1 MNASELW
8 VSRPYTQPLPATPHP
23 GGEGLSGPGLGW
35 VTPDHQNAG
44 TARPRRRR
52 FRRIKRFLAVFIA
65 LAVLGAIAFTGLL
78 LVLPGVG
85 NAPVL
90 AKALDQAHHAA
101 YIGSAVPPHMTASL
115 IATEDHRFFS
125 EPGVDPDAV
134 GRVVLGRI
142 DAAPDQ
148 GGSTLYQQ
156 LAKILYVAGRSGMLS
171 EAEDILLGIKLDL
184 SYSKAQIL
192 QMYASVVYF
201 GHGYYGLAAASCGY
215 FAEQPAQL
223 SWGQAAMLAG
233 LVLAPSADDPVSHL
247 ANARAREAH
256 VLLRLVATRTL
267 TPAQAAQAFR
277 QPLHLVTGQASR
289 CAA

>member
-1 MNASELW
+1 MKAPGPPTA
-8 VSRPYTQPLPATPHP
+8 PYPD
-23 GGEGLSGPGLGW
+23 GENVAGPGW
-35 VTPDHQNAG
+35 VAPGSQDAG
-44 TARPRRRR
+44 TVRPRRCR
-52 FRRIKRFLAVFIA
+52 FRRIKRFLAVLIA
-65 LAVLGAIAFTGLL
+65 LAVLGAIAFAGLL

-85 NAPVL
+85 NAPAL
-90 AKALDQAHHAA
+90 ARALDQAHHAT
-101 YIGSAVPPHMTASL
+101 YLGSAVPPRMTASL

-125 EPGVDPDAV
+125 EPGIDPAAV

-142 DAAPDQ
+142 EAAPDQ

-156 LAKILYVAGRSGMLS
+156 LAKILYAAGRSGTLA
-171 EAEDILLGIKLDL
+171 EAEEILLGIKLDL

-192 QMYASVVYF
+192 QMYTNVVYF
-201 GHGYYGLAAASCGY
+201 GQGHYGLAAASCGY

-233 LVLAPSADDPVSHL
+233 LVQGPSADDPIAHF

-256 VLLRLVATRTL
+256 VLLRLIATRTL

-277 QPLHLVTGQASR
+277 QPLHLVAGQAAR